1 VDNLIVILH
10 KLFSNINYKMGWSC
24 SKVKCEKCEKYC
36 EKCRKYKS
44 LYLKQE
50 TKNDELIEMIES
62 LCETQKAIA
71 QYIETVKN
79 KENEKVSGVNIKK
92 ITTKNK
98 SF

>member
-1 VDNLIVILH
+1 
-10 KLFSNINYKMGWSC
+10 MGWSC

-79 KENEKVSGVNIKK
+79 KENGKVSGVNIKK

>member
-1 VDNLIVILH
+1 
-10 KLFSNINYKMGWSC
+10 MGWSC
-24 SKVKCEKCEKYC
+24 SKAKCEKCEKYC
-36 EKCRKYKS
+36 EKCKKYKS

-50 TKNDELIEMIES
+50 TRNDELIEMMQR